1 MKSIFKK
8 YFLLLWV
15 VIVAAYNAVLFLLF
29 NQFAKETLKE
39 TSFWVIY
46 GSMRFAFLVWLVIGL
61 LERNT
66 KLGGISPIV
75 TFVYPYLLIIFLMT
89 TIMLFFAKNI
99 LVVWVLVPMIL
110 ISAVLIILAIFACFN
125 RKWIKDNPQKVPEL
139 FSVEGLE
146 NYFEDLASKCDESCK
161 NVIYDLASICDGLTS
176 MKGSSELDALEKR
189 LFEYAS
195 FIKQNAMR
203 AEELNIYHNVEKF
216 RELLKEREALVAKL
230 NQ

>member
-8 YFLLLWV
+8 YFLLLWI
-15 VIVAAYNAVLFLLF
+15 VIVAVYNAVLFLLF

-46 GSMRFAFLVWLVIGL
+46 GCMMFAFLVWLVIGL

-66 KLGGISPIV
+66 KLGGISPIA
-75 TFVYPYLLIIFLMT
+75 TFVYPYLVIIFLIT

-99 LVVWVLVPMIL
+99 LVVWVFVPMIL
-110 ISAVLIILAIFACFN
+110 ISAVFIILAIFTCLN

-146 NYFEDLASKCDESCK
+146 NYFEDLASKCDKSCK
-161 NVIYDLASICDGLTS
+161 NVVYDLANICDGLTS
-176 MKGSSELDALEKR
+176 IKGSSELDTLEKR

-203 AEELNIYHNVEKF
+203 AEELNIYNNVEKF
-216 RELLKEREALVAKL
+216 RELLKEREALIAEL

>member
-15 VIVAAYNAVLFLLF
+15 VIVAADNAVLFLLF

-39 TSFWVIY
+39 PSFWVIY
-46 GSMRFAFLVWLVIGL
+46 GSMMFAFLVWLVIGL

-139 FSVEGLE
+139 FSVEAVS
-146 NYFEDLASKCDESCK
+146 YTH
-161 NVIYDLASICDGLTS
+161 LT
-176 MKGSSELDALEKR
+176 LPT
-189 LFEYAS
+189 
-195 FIKQNAMR
+195 N
-203 AEELNIYHNVEKF
+203 
-216 RELLKEREALVAKL
+216 
-230 NQ
+230 

>member
-46 GSMRFAFLVWLVIGL
+46 GSMMFAFLVWLVIGL

-99 LVVWVLVPMIL
+99 LH
-110 ISAVLIILAIFACFN
+110 AVF
-125 RKWIKDNPQKVPEL
+125 
-139 FSVEGLE
+139 
-146 NYFEDLASKCDESCK
+146 Y
-161 NVIYDLASICDGLTS
+161 
-176 MKGSSELDALEKR
+176 
-189 LFEYAS
+189 
-195 FIKQNAMR
+195 
-203 AEELNIYHNVEKF
+203 
-216 RELLKEREALVAKL
+216 

>member
-46 GSMRFAFLVWLVIGL
+46 GSMMFAFLVWLVIEL

-75 TFVYPYLLIIFLMT
+75 TFVYPYLLF
-89 TIMLFFAKNI
+89 NDNNN
-99 LVVWVLVPMIL
+99 
-110 ISAVLIILAIFACFN
+110 AIFC
-125 RKWIKDNPQKVPEL
+125 QE
-139 FSVEGLE
+139 
-146 NYFEDLASKCDESCK
+146 YFGCLGFGTNDS
-161 NVIYDLASICDGLTS
+161 Y
-176 MKGSSELDALEKR
+176 
-189 LFEYAS
+189 
-195 FIKQNAMR
+195 
-203 AEELNIYHNVEKF
+203 
-216 RELLKEREALVAKL
+216 
-230 NQ
+230 